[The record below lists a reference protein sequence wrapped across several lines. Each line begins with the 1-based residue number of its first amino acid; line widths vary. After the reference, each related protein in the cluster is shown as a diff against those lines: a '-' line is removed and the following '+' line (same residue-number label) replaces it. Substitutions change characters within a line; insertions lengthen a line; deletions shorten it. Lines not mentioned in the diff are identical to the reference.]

1 MTPEWMISALE
12 RMMLIRVHEETAAA
26 LQAANRAPGSCTA
39 VGGEAS
45 AVGVVW
51 ALGEGDEI
59 LTNHRSAGH
68 LLARGA
74 DPARLLA
81 EIMGRQDGYCGG
93 KSGPLH
99 ISAREL
105 GVVLTST
112 IVGGEL
118 GLAPGVALSRK
129 MAGRPGVVACFFGDG
144 AAGQGRFHESVNL
157 AAVWGLPLLYVC
169 ENNHWQAFVHRDETM
184 LVESIAA
191 RAAGY
196 GIESAS
202 VDGTDVVAV
211 HEAAERA
218 IACIRETGRPFL
230 LETVSY
236 RLRGHFEPDDMAYV
250 DAAELARWRARDPID
265 LLRKRLRKAGH
276 LDAAGLAAIET
287 RVAARIAAA
296 EAFAAASP
304 FPAPEALTT
313 HVYA

>member
-1 MTPEWMISALE
+1 MNFLRRLRNKP
-12 RMMLIRVHEETAAA
+12 IRAYEEAAA
-26 LQAANRAPGSCTA
+26 TLQAAGRAPGSCTA

-51 ALGEGDEI
+51 ALGDGDEI

-99 ISAREL
+99 VSAREL

-118 GLAPGVALSRK
+118 ELAPGVALSRK
-129 MAGRPGVVACFFGDG
+129 MAKRSGVVACFFGDG
-144 AAGQGRFHESVNL
+144 AASQGRFHESVNL
-157 AAVWGLPLLYVC
+157 AAVWELPLLYVC

-184 LVESIAA
+184 LVDSIAA

-196 GIESAS
+196 GIEGAS

-218 IACIRETGRPFL
+218 ITCIRETGRPFL

-236 RLRGHFEPDDMAYV
+236 RLRGHFEPDDIAYV
-250 DAAELARWRARDPID
+250 DAAELARWKARDPID
-265 LLRKRLRKAGH
+265 LLRERLREAGH
-276 LDAAGLAAIET
+276 LDAAGLAAIENC
-287 RVAARIAAA
+287 VAARIAAA
-296 EAFAAASP
+296 EAFAAANP